1 MLITNYQASQME
13 SGFPFCRIKIKKH
26 TEQAFDA
33 KAVPNPLKKNFL
45 NSNFIR
51 GRYPTYRKL
60 ITVARQSEIFTLFPF
75 NKTA

>member
-33 KAVPNPLKKNFL
+33 KAVPNPLKKEFFEFKCHSWQVSDL
-45 NSNFIR
+45 QKTDY
-51 GRYPTYRKL
+51 GCA
-60 ITVARQSEIFTLFPF
+60 TVRDFHSVPF
-75 NKTA
+75 